1 MSEAKI
7 NWITTT
13 EALKIAKE
21 IGHPITLP
29 TIIAWIARYPNL
41 GLKIG
46 GRWKINKDALIFYL
60 IEGTD

>member
-1 MSEAKI
+1 MDKAKVK
-7 NWITTT
+7 WITTT
-13 EALKIAKE
+13 EAIKIAKE
-21 IGHPITLP
+21 TGHIVTLP
-29 TIIAWIARYPNL
+29 TMIAWIGRYPNL